1 MISLENISVNFGTRY
16 LFDGVNFMIGAKDR
30 IGLVGVNGSGKTTLM
45 KIICR
50 MFTPD
55 SGNIIYSR
63 HTTAGYLPQEGI
75 EYSGRT
81 LYEEVYSSAGNIIEI
96 QKEIEE
102 IEKEIQSYSDKESEE
117 YLDQLQNLSELQE
130 RFSLL
135 DGYKLTGKIE
145 KILYG
150 LGFKE
155 NDMQRD
161 TNEFSGGWQMR
172 IALAK
177 LLLNNPSVLLLDE
190 PTNHLDFDSLIWL
203 EDYLKS
209 YNGSYLIISHDKDFL
224 NNLTEKIIEISLGNV
239 NIYSGNYDKYYEE
252 KTLRK
257 QQTEN
262 QYRNQ
267 QKYLKQ
273 QERFIERFRYKA
285 TKASAVQSRIKQ
297 LEKIE
302 RIEIEDEE
310 SFVNFRFPPAIHSG
324 RVVVDINNLTKSYD
338 GKNNVL
344 ENVNLSVSRGE
355 KIALVGVN
363 GTGKSTLARIIA
375 DKEPYNRGEIIYGHQ
390 VVTRYFAQNQAEEL
404 NENRT
409 VLETLEE
416 VASGQ
421 TQNELRSIL
430 GGFLFSGEDVFKK
443 VGVLSGGEKS
453 RLALAKMLLQS
464 SNFLIL
470 DEPTNH
476 LDMRSKEVLKK
487 ALREYKGAVLIVS
500 HDREFLDGVIDKIL
514 EIKSKNFRTFRGTI
528 FEYAKIK
535 QNEILKSETEE
546 VNIVKEENTEKK
558 SPYLKGLEIKNRKKE
573 INKKITPVRRKI
585 SVIEQELNELEAR
598 KKELENIMSGK
609 NFYKDV
615 ECAKKISG
623 EYDHI
628 GKRAKELNKQWD
640 TETDMLNNLLNEL
653 SLID

>member
-45 KIICR
+45 KIICGT
-50 MFTPD
+50 FTPD
-55 SGNIIYSR
+55 SGNVINSR
-63 HTTAGYLPQEGI
+63 HTTTGYLPQEGI
-75 EYSGRT
+75 EYSGKT

-96 QKEIEE
+96 QNEIRD
-102 IEKEIQSYSDKESEE
+102 IENEIQDFPEKESEE

-145 KILYG
+145 KILFG
-150 LGFKE
+150 LGFTD
-155 NDMQRD
+155 NDLNRM

-203 EDYLKS
+203 ENYLKS

-239 NIYSGNYDKYYEE
+239 NTYSGNYDKYYAE
-252 KTLRK
+252 KELRK
-257 QQTEN
+257 LQTEN
-262 QYRNQ
+262 QYKNQ
-267 QKYLKQ
+267 QRYLKQ

-285 TKASAVQSRIKQ
+285 TKASAVQSRIKK

-302 RIEIEDEE
+302 KIEIEDEE
-310 SFVNFRFPPAIHSG
+310 SFVNFRFPPALHSG
-324 RVVVDINNLTKSYD
+324 RVAVDINNLTKSYD
-338 GKNNVL
+338 GKINVL
-344 ENVNLSVSRGE
+344 ENINLSISRGE
-355 KIALVGVN
+355 KIALVGIN
-363 GTGKSTLARIIA
+363 GAGKSTLARIIA
-375 DKEPYNRGEIIYGHQ
+375 DKEPHNSGEIIYGHQ
-390 VVTRYFAQNQAEEL
+390 VITRYFAQNQAEEL
-404 NENRT
+404 NEGKT

-430 GGFLFSGEDVFKK
+430 GGFLFSGEDVFKN

-453 RLALAKMLLQS
+453 RLALAKMLLQN

-476 LDMRSKEVLKK
+476 LDMRSKEVLKR

-514 EIKSKNFRTFRGTI
+514 EIKNKNFITFRGTI

-535 QNEILKSETEE
+535 QNEILKSESEE
-546 VNIVKEENTEKK
+546 NNTIKEENTEKK

-573 INKKITPVRRKI
+573 INKKITPVKRKI
-585 SVIEQELNELEAR
+585 SSIEQELNELEAR
-598 KKELENIMSGK
+598 KKELENIMSRE

-615 ECAKKISG
+615 ETAKNISE
-623 EYDHI
+623 EYDRT

-640 TETDMLNNLLNEL
+640 IETDILNNLLKEL
-653 SLID
+653 SLIN

>member
-30 IGLVGVNGSGKTTLM
+30 TGLVGVNGSGKTTLM

-75 EYSGRT
+75 EYSGNT
-81 LYEEVYSSAGNIIEI
+81 LYDEVYSSAGNIVEI
-96 QKEIEE
+96 QNEIED
-102 IEKEIQSYSDKESEE
+102 IEKEIQNYGDKESEE
-117 YLDQLQNLSELQE
+117 YLDQLQNLSELRE

-150 LGFKE
+150 LGFTE
-155 NDMQRD
+155 NDLQRE

-203 EDYLKS
+203 ENYLKS

-224 NNLTEKIIEISLGNV
+224 NNLTEKIIEISRGNV

-252 KTLRK
+252 KSLRK
-257 QQTEN
+257 LQTEN
-262 QYRNQ
+262 QYKNQ
-267 QKYLKQ
+267 QRYLKQ
-273 QERFIERFRYKA
+273 QEKFIERFRYKA
-285 TKASAVQSRIKQ
+285 TKASAVQSRVKQ

-302 RIEIEDEE
+302 KIEIEDEE
-310 SFVNFRFPPAIHSG
+310 SFVNFRFPPALHSG
-324 RVVVDINNLTKSYD
+324 KVVVDVSELTKSYD
-338 GKNNVL
+338 GKVNVL
-344 ENVNLSVSRGE
+344 ENVNLSIGRGE
-355 KIALVGVN
+355 KIALVGIN
-363 GTGKSTLARIIA
+363 GAGKSTLARIIA
-375 DKEPYNRGEIIYGHQ
+375 DKEPFDRGKVIYGHQ

-409 VLETLEE
+409 ILETLEDT
-416 VASGQ
+416 ASGQ

-430 GGFLFSGEDVFKK
+430 GGFLFSGEDVFKS

-453 RLALAKMLLQS
+453 RLALAKMLLQN

-487 ALREYKGAVLIVS
+487 ALRDYKGAVLIVS

-514 EIKSKNFRTFRGTI
+514 EIKNKNFRTFRGTI

-535 QNEILKSETEE
+535 QSEILKSETEE
-546 VNIVKEENTEKK
+546 NNTVKEENTEKK

-573 INKKITPVRRKI
+573 INKKITPVKRKI
-585 SVIEQELNELEAR
+585 SGIEEELKKLDERKNEI
-598 KKELENIMSGK
+598 ENLMSGE

-615 ECAKKISG
+615 EGAKKISG
-623 EYDHI
+623 EYDYI

-640 TETDMLNNLLNEL
+640 IETDMLNNLLNEL
-653 SLID
+653 SLIN

>member
-16 LFDGVNFMIGAKDR
+16 LFDNVNFMIGAKDR

-55 SGNIIYSR
+55 SGNVVYSR

-75 EYSGRT
+75 EYSGNT
-81 LYEEVYSSAGNIIEI
+81 LFEEVYSSAGNIIEI
-96 QKEIEE
+96 QKEIQD
-102 IEKEIQSYSDKESEE
+102 IEKEIQDFADKYSEE

-135 DGYKLTGKIE
+135 DGYKLRGKIE
-145 KILYG
+145 KILFG
-150 LGFKE
+150 LGFTE
-155 NDMQRD
+155 SDFNRM

-172 IALAK
+172 IALSK

-203 EDYLKS
+203 EDYLKT

-239 NIYSGNYDKYYEE
+239 TIFSGNYNKYLGE
-252 KTLRK
+252 KELRRR
-257 QQTEN
+257 QTES
-262 QYRNQ
+262 QFRNQ

-285 TKASAVQSRIKQ
+285 TKAAAVQSRIKQ

-302 RIEIEDEE
+302 RIELEDDE
-310 SFVNFRFPPAIHSG
+310 SYVNFRFPPALHSG
-324 RVVVDINNLTKSYD
+324 KIAVEISGLVKSYD
-338 GKNNVL
+338 GINNVL
-344 ENVNLSVSRGE
+344 ENVNLSVARGE

-363 GTGKSTLARIIA
+363 GAGKSTLARIIA
-375 DKEPYNRGEIIYGHQ
+375 GKEPYNKGSVLYGHQ

-404 NENRT
+404 NEERT

-430 GGFLFSGEDVFKK
+430 GGFLFRGDDVFKS

-453 RLALAKMLLQS
+453 RLALAKMLLEN
-464 SNFLIL
+464 SNFLIM

-476 LDMRSKEVLKK
+476 LDIRSKAILKR
-487 ALREYKGAVLIVS
+487 AISEYKGAVIVVS
-500 HDREFLDGVIDKIL
+500 HDREFLDGVIDTIL
-514 EIKSKNFRTFRGTI
+514 EISNKNYRTFRGTI
-528 FEYAKIK
+528 SEYSKIR
-535 QNEILKSETEE
+535 QNEIIKKES
-546 VNIVKEENTEKK
+546 VNDEAPEKEKI

-573 INKKITPVRRKI
+573 INKKITAVKRKI
-585 SVIEQELNELEAR
+585 SDIEKKLGESEIR
-598 KKELENIMSGK
+598 KAELENSMAGE
-609 NFYKDV
+609 NFYKDI
-615 ECAKKISG
+615 ENAKKISE
-623 EYDHI
+623 EYDMI
-628 GKRAKELNKQWD
+628 RKSTKELNKLWD
-640 TETDMLNNLLNEL
+640 TETDKLNKLLEEL
-653 SLID
+653 SLIN